1 MSNTVYYLSMDHFTL
16 HFDGSCWP
24 NPNGVAAFG
33 FVLSHQGSVIDS
45 GHGVIAEGQ
54 GTSNN
59 MAEFCSLYKG
69 LQSFLTKV
77 EGTAHLKVYGDSNLV
92 VQIMNRKWGAK
103 KDKAY
108 WPAYDS
114 ALSLTKRIRNRGCTV
129 TFDWI
134 PREQNVECDKLSKA
148 HNSPIK

>member
-1 MSNTVYYLSMDHFTL
+1 MEHYQLN
-16 HFDGSCWP
+16 FDGSCWP
-24 NPNGVAAFG
+24 NPNGVAGYGYA
-33 FVLSHQGSVIDS
+33 LSHQGVVVDS

-69 LQSFLTKV
+69 LQAFLVKV
-77 EGTAHLKVYGDSNLV
+77 PGVAHLKVLGDSNLV
-92 VQIMNRKWGAK
+92 VQIMNRRWRGN

-114 ALSLTKRIRNRGCTV
+114 CLSLTKRIRNHGSTV

-134 PREQNVECDKLSKA
+134 PRGLNTLADDLSKA
-148 HNSPIK
+148 HNVKENNHA